1 MEIKK
6 IENQGDDEMSK
17 IINFGAENK
26 KIVMPENRLEI
37 TIKLLNS
44 LISNG
49 VVSKE
54 EEEQIIRMINDKRS
68 ILGCPDK
75 SLVEAYVA
83 ACDGQVGKGEVPEY
97 IHISALGNFTHEN
110 KEMQE
115 LFELEKT
122 VLWELFRNLDS
133 KECIIKDENGNDIKK
148 GHIELL
154 FSTDE
159 EQIRYKIRMLL
170 NGEILRDMWLGEF
183 FYVTSDYENYEVQIL
198 NGDCINIVP
207 DIPIKDEDNQ
217 FHSEYMLKKIRMMK
231 EYMTPEQNKE
241 FEDMTINCLSDIIE
255 SNTGVKPE
263 IEKEGDFIKVATEE
277 PTIN

>member
-1 MEIKK
+1 
-6 IENQGDDEMSK
+6 MSK
-17 IINFGAENK
+17 IIKLGSKNNNK
-26 KIVMPENRLEI
+26 TTPENRLEI
-37 TIKLLNS
+37 TIKLLNR
-44 LISNG
+44 LITDG

-54 EEEQIIRMINDKRS
+54 EEHIIQMINDKRS

-75 SLVEAYVA
+75 SLVKAYVA

-148 GHIELL
+148 GKIELL
-154 FSTDE
+154 FATDE
-159 EQIRYKIRMLL
+159 KQVRYEIRMLL
-170 NGEILRDMWLGEF
+170 NDEILRDMYLGEF

-231 EYMTPEQNKE
+231 EHMTPEQTEE
-241 FEDMTINCLSDIIE
+241 FDKMAIDCLSGIIE

-263 IEKEGDFIKVATEE
+263 IEKEGDFIKVTTEE

>member
-1 MEIKK
+1 
-6 IENQGDDEMSK
+6 MSK
-17 IINFGAENK
+17 IIKFGSKNDNNK
-26 KIVMPENRLEI
+26 TTPENRLEI

-49 VVSKE
+49 ALSKE
-54 EEEQIIRMINDKRS
+54 EEEHIIQMINDKRS

-75 SLVEAYVA
+75 SLVKAYVA

-110 KEMQE
+110 EEMHK
-115 LFELEKT
+115 LFELEKM

-133 KECIIKDENGNDIKK
+133 KECTIKDENGNDIKK
-148 GHIELL
+148 GKIELL
-154 FSTDE
+154 FSADE
-159 EQIRYKIRMLL
+159 EQVRYKMRMLL

-217 FHSEYMLKKIRMMK
+217 FHAEYMLKKIRLMK
-231 EYMTPEQNKE
+231 EHMTPEQTEE
-241 FEDMTINCLSDIIE
+241 FDKMAIDCLSGIIE
-255 SNTGVKPE
+255 TDTGVKPE

>member
-1 MEIKK
+1 
-6 IENQGDDEMSK
+6 MSK
-17 IINFGAENK
+17 TIKLGSKKKNK
-26 KIVMPENRLEI
+26 PTPENRLEI
-37 TIKLLNS
+37 TIKLLKR
-44 LISNG
+44 LIVDG
-49 VVSKE
+49 VISQE
-54 EEEQIIRMINDKRS
+54 EEEQLIQMVNNKRS

-75 SLVEAYVA
+75 GLVKAYVA
-83 ACDGQVGKGEVPEY
+83 ACDGQVGKGEIPEY
-97 IHISALGNFTHEN
+97 IHISALGDFTHEN

-133 KECIIKDENGNDIKK
+133 KECIIKDENGNDIKN
-148 GHIELL
+148 GEIRLL
-154 FSTDE
+154 FSADE
-159 EQIRYKIRMLL
+159 EQVRYGIRILL
-170 NGEILRDMWLGEF
+170 NDEILRDMYLGEF

-231 EYMTPEQNKE
+231 EHMTPEQTEE
-241 FEDMTINCLSDIIE
+241 FDKMAIDCLSGIIE

-263 IEKEGDFIKVATEE
+263 IEKEGDFIKVTTEE

>member
-1 MEIKK
+1 
-6 IENQGDDEMSK
+6 MSK
-17 IINFGAENK
+17 IIKFGSKNNNK
-26 KIVMPENRLEI
+26 TTPENRLEI
-37 TIKLLNS
+37 TIKLLNR

-54 EEEQIIRMINDKRS
+54 EEEQIIQMINDKRS

-75 SLVEAYVA
+75 SLVKAYVA

-115 LFELEKT
+115 LFELEKM

-170 NGEILRDMWLGEF
+170 NDEILRDMYLGEF

>member
-1 MEIKK
+1 
-6 IENQGDDEMSK
+6 MSK
-17 IINFGAENK
+17 IIKFGSKNNNK
-26 KIVMPENRLEI
+26 TTPENRLEI

-54 EEEQIIRMINDKRS
+54 EEEQIIQMINDKRS

-75 SLVEAYVA
+75 SLVKAYVA

-115 LFELEKT
+115 LFELEKM
-122 VLWELFRNLDS
+122 VLWELFKNLDS

-148 GHIELL
+148 GHIGLL

-170 NGEILRDMWLGEF
+170 NDEILRDMYLGEF

-231 EYMTPEQNKE
+231 EHMTPEQTEE
-241 FEDMTINCLSDIIE
+241 FDKMAIDCLSGIIE

-263 IEKEGDFIKVATEE
+263 IEKEGDFIKVTTEE